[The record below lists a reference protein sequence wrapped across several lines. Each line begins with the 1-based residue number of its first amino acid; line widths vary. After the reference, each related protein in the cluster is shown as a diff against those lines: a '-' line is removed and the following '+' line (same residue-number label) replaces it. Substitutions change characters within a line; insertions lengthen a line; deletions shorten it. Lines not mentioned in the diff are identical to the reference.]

1 MIAIKGS
8 KGYVVALES
17 IAMTDIV
24 LNLFIFFFISF
35 SLLYTLQPDR
45 MTRIEVRLPKASS
58 SVIGPSLAAL
68 RRSLTNSTTR
78 GASAFRLPPPW
89 ASVPVFA
96 RWRISA
102 WLTPNGRTCGS
113 AASSSAEN
121 GGSSGPRLNSS
132 AISLQSVQARSR
144 HGMSQGAIPKAPR

>member
-8 KGYVVALES
+8 KGYLVALES

-58 SVIGPSLAAL
+58 SVAL
-68 RRSLTNSTTR
+68 E
-78 GASAFRLPPPW
+78 GAEKAVIAIQQNGKYFLND
-89 ASVPVFA
+89 VPVQRRALKKTLKERLGRNRDLGVLFRIDSRARFDNVAFA
-96 RWRISA
+96 LDVVNDLGIRKVSI
-102 WLTPNGRTCGS
+102 
-113 AASSSAEN
+113 
-121 GGSSGPRLNSS
+121 
-132 AISLQSVQARSR
+132 
-144 HGMSQGAIPKAPR
+144 GAIKESP